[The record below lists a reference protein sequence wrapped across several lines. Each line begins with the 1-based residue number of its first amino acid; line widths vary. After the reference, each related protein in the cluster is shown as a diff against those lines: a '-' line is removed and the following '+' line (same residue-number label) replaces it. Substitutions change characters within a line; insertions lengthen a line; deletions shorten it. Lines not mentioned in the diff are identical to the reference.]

1 MKNTKISTN
10 QNLIKKIKNHPQI
23 VAWFQ
28 LVIFLNLIIS
38 CSYYKVKN
46 LPITSENLSEQ
57 YNTINKNEKYVVL
70 HTNNNDFHLKN
81 IVLNEDT
88 KSIEGEIDSISKK
101 HSLYNPTKK
110 KSAYKYDKNKVI
122 KTNEVH
128 FYTSQEIP
136 FEVGKSITIP
146 YDQIEKVEVYDKDS
160 GRTLLNV
167 LGLTFGTIAVI
178 AIIIAATK
186 SSCPFVY
193 VKNGETFEFVGELY
207 PGAIFPSLERDDY
220 IKLPNFSSYSN
231 NFSIKITNE
240 LMEIQYTDLVE
251 LIVVNH
257 KKTHDVLIDQN
268 GKLHTIT
275 KKESPVQL
283 FENDKIYTK
292 TSLEYKDENCF
303 SFDDIENNAE
313 MNSLSLCF
321 EKPTGSTSAKLILNA
336 KNTFWLDLIYG
347 KFNEHFGSYFE
358 TFQKNQKNV
367 SAAQNITWQ
376 NNQGIPLTVLLKND
390 STWEIIE
397 RINPVGPMAFRDLI
411 IPIDLSKI
419 HSNSVEIKLECGF
432 MFWEIDYAAIDYSK
446 NQEIEVKYYKP
457 DSAIDENGK
466 NVTSLL
472 LYEDQER
479 LIQPNIGNEVI
490 VQFHKEINKQYE
502 NQSIFLKNRGY
513 YEYIR
518 DYKGL
523 PKTKILNSF
532 KADGA
537 LSKFSKD
544 EYKNFIHSLKKEQI
558 ILAND

>member
-1 MKNTKISTN
+1 MKNIKISTN
-10 QNLIKKIKNHPQI
+10 QNLIKKIKNHHQI

-28 LVIFLNLIIS
+28 VIIFLNLVIS
-38 CSYYKVKN
+38 CSYYNVKN
-46 LPITSENLSEQ
+46 LPTSSENFSEN

-81 IVLNEDT
+81 IVLNEDN

-101 HSLYNPTKK
+101 HLLYNPTKK
-110 KSAYKYDKNKVI
+110 KSAYQYDKKKVI

-160 GRTLLNV
+160 GRTLSNV
-167 LGLTFGTIAVI
+167 LGFTFGTIAVI

-207 PGAIFPSLERDDY
+207 PGAILPTLERDDF
-220 IKLPNFSSYSN
+220 IKLPNYNSN
-231 NFSIKITNE
+231 SNEFVIKISNE

-303 SFDDIENNAE
+303 LFDDAE
-313 MNSLSLCF
+313 SNSDMNSLTLRF
-321 EKPTGSTSAKLILNA
+321 EKPTTSTSAKLILKA
-336 KNTFWLDLIYG
+336 KNSFWLDLIYG

-367 SAAQNITWQ
+367 SPEQNINWQ
-376 NNQGIPLTVLLKND
+376 NNQGIPLTVLTKN
-390 STWEIIE
+390 
-397 RINPVGPMAFRDLI
+397 
-411 IPIDLSKI
+411 
-419 HSNSVEIKLECGF
+419 
-432 MFWEIDYAAIDYSK
+432 
-446 NQEIEVKYYKP
+446 
-457 DSAIDENGK
+457 
-466 NVTSLL
+466 
-472 LYEDQER
+472 
-479 LIQPNIGNEVI
+479 
-490 VQFHKEINKQYE
+490 
-502 NQSIFLKNRGY
+502 
-513 YEYIR
+513 
-518 DYKGL
+518 
-523 PKTKILNSF
+523 
-532 KADGA
+532 
-537 LSKFSKD
+537 
-544 EYKNFIHSLKKEQI
+544 
-558 ILAND
+558 